1 MAAVGLTRALTRR
14 VPFETKPVLLSI
26 GEAAE
31 VARGNNH
38 GAKARR
44 LSYVESNGGV
54 SRRDERRSPPN
65 GEDGDGSVEALI
77 EVAQAALE
85 SPLLPL
91 PVPSLSPSLPPEKE
105 EHCTAVQGAAKN
117 GPDGGKAMDKEG
129 KKSTVPAPVMAGL
142 ILDTFMQTPGA
153 VLRALRAN
161 LQRG

>member
-1 MAAVGLTRALTRR
+1 MFAAIVVSEATMFAGGGPHIAGGCGDSLRSQAVAWLGSALSTTSSFASQTASTTPEHEMAAVSLTSALTRR

-54 SRRDERRSPPN
+54 SRRDAGCAPSS
-65 GEDGDGSVEALI
+65 GEDGDGSLEALI
-77 EVAQAALE
+77 QVAQAALE

-91 PVPSLSPSLPPEKE
+91 PVPSLSPPLPP
-105 EHCTAVQGAAKN
+105 
-117 GPDGGKAMDKEG
+117 
-129 KKSTVPAPVMAGL
+129 
-142 ILDTFMQTPGA
+142 
-153 VLRALRAN
+153 
-161 LQRG
+161 